1 MAGIQGGR
9 DMFGKK
15 DTEGGV
21 ATPEKAK
28 KVSPVDVLIG
38 QLDSLEAGKE
48 MTFRLGEIYVKPFIS
63 VARNATGKKFTVY
76 QDGKDAANK
85 PLGKRGKF
93 WDADKAKDIV
103 HWIVEREGTVYRG

>member
-1 MAGIQGGR
+1 
-9 DMFGKK
+9 MFGKK
-15 DTEGGV
+15 DKEGGV
-21 ATPEKAK
+21 AAPEKAK
-28 KVSPVDVLIG
+28 KVSPSDVLVG
-38 QLDSLEAGKE
+38 QMDSLEAGKE
-48 MTFRLGEIYVKPFIS
+48 MTFRLGEIYVKPYIS

-93 WDADKAKDIV
+93 WDTDHAKDIV